1 MFIRGFQIILFDN
14 RTLSDAHDILGD
26 GGMGMQPEGIQRSY
40 VRDLTG
46 QWSDLHLYGLLEEEW
61 LLDNK
66 E

>member
-1 MFIRGFQIILFDN
+1 MFDN
-14 RTLSDAHDILGD
+14 RTLSDAHGILGNE
-26 GGMGMQPEGIQRSY
+26 GTGMRPESIQRSY

-46 QWSDLHLYGLLEEEW
+46 QWRDLHLYGLLEEEW